1 MSTPEVI
8 TLRDASGAEARIVA
22 GFGFNCFSWSVPV
35 GGRRIEALWQHPEF
49 AGGQQRPSG
58 SGIPLL
64 FPFPGRIAGGRFE
77 WAGRVYKLPENDH
90 RGNAIHGFVHERP
103 WRVIERSETRVVG
116 EFQATRD
123 APEIVALWP
132 ADFRIRARVEL
143 AATTLRL
150 DFTCDNPD
158 SKPLP
163 CGFGTHPYY
172 RVPLGGTRGDDCV
185 VRLPVRSR
193 WELIELLPTGKR
205 LEVADGAALRAGRPY
220 GELRF
225 DDAFTDL
232 EFDGGWMAASITD
245 PDSGTRLTT
254 RASAGFRECVVYT
267 PPHREA
273 ICIEPLTCVPG
284 AILLQPQGI
293 ESGLRVLAPG
303 ESFSVAM
310 ELALEPVPPP

>member
-8 TLRDASGAEARIVA
+8 TLRHASGAEARIVA

-35 GGRRIEALWQHPEF
+35 SGRRIEALWQHPEF

-64 FPFPGRIAGGRFE
+64 FPFPGRIASGRFE
-77 WAGRVYKLPENDH
+77 WAGRAYKLPENDN

-103 WRVIERSETRVVG
+103 WRVIEQSETRVIG
-116 EFQATRD
+116 EFQASRD
-123 APEIVALWP
+123 APEIAELWP

-143 AATTLRL
+143 AAATLRL

-172 RVPLGGTRGDDCV
+172 RVPLGGARGDDCV

-193 WELIELLPTGKR
+193 WELMELLPTGQR

-220 GELRF
+220 GDLRF

-232 EFDGGWMAASITD
+232 EFDGGWMTASITD

-254 RASAGFRECVVYT
+254 RASTGFRECVVYT

-284 AILLQPQGI
+284 AILLQPQGVDA
-293 ESGLRVLAPG
+293 GLRVLAPG

-310 ELALEPVPPP
+310 ELAIEAVPPT